1 MLRADRSQP
10 GRSDSATEPVAKNMS
25 RTRSSLFHL
34 NSRYRFGRSF
44 GLAGLSAAARRFGSN
59 GDRADWRWYRT
70 GRSGQPWRNKLHW
83 KLFRKHWNDWPR
95 GTSEVKLLP
104 ECKADSG
111 QRRTPDPRRQSTTAV
126 VSAQIADEP
135 LCRPNEAR
143 FFFGLFSLGNGNSKL
158 FRAE

>member
-59 GDRADWRWYRT
+59 GDRADGAGTDREDHTDRCGTNYFRSNSEGIGTT
-70 GRSGQPWRNKLHW
+70 GRGSRPRQNCCRSAKLIRASVGH
-83 KLFRKHWNDWPR
+83 KVLSRA
-95 GTSEVKLLP
+95 TI
-104 ECKADSG
+104 
-111 QRRTPDPRRQSTTAV
+111 AV
-126 VSAQIADEP
+126 VSAQLADESS
-135 LCRPNEAR
+135 CRLNEALYLYRHFCCSENEAR
-143 FFFGLFSLGNGNSKL
+143 GYSG
-158 FRAE
+158 